1 MALHAKAKAEAGYR
15 FYALYDKISDDM
27 SSTIPT
33 AAYSRRSGIAPG
45 ERNSICSVTDVDQRI
60 IGLLDSIG
68 DLTR

>member
-33 AAYSRRSGIAPG
+33 AACSRQSGSAPR

-68 DLTR
+68 ELSR